1 MSCLSEEYKFIIDA
15 VKSAITNT
23 PIDKNYENVNYR
35 KVCSIALSHC
45 ISSLLSRA
53 LKLSSISVDE
63 DILKKISASDKIMLM
78 SSLARKNARENIT
91 KIFKENDVD
100 FVLLKGANLQNLYP
114 EKYWRYSCDIDVLV
128 KEKDY
133 EKSYKIFKNAGYDF
147 DSRNDK
153 HYVFTKKPYICVE
166 IHKKLCSE
174 NNFFENVWQ
183 NTIEKDGSLVLKK
196 EFELAYLVYHIAEN
210 FSKNAGIGIHSVTDI
225 YLYIKN
231 YKNEIDEK
239 VLYDYLEKNGILK
252 FYQSLKT
259 LGEIWFENKESSE
272 FYDRLTDFIIS
283 GNRNGNA
290 SNAASIRMNNN
301 KPLFF
306 EKILFMFSKIF
317 LPYKDLKKIY
327 PALEKVPFLLP
338 VFWLIRIAGIV
349 FRREHRSFQRAND
362 IFKNTNKKSIEN
374 TKEIFKELDL
384 YNKKIITVRK
394 KHYENAQKEKP

>member
-78 SSLARKNARENIT
+78 SSLARKNARENFA
-91 KIFKENDVD
+91 KIFRENDVD

-114 EKYWRYSCDIDVLV
+114 ENHWRYSCDIDVLV

-384 YNKKIITVRK
+384 YNKKN
-394 KHYENAQKEKP
+394 YNS

>member
-78 SSLARKNARENIT
+78 SSLARKNARENIA
-91 KIFKENDVD
+91 KIFRENDVD

-114 EKYWRYSCDIDVLV
+114 ENHWRYSCDIDVLV

-327 PALEKVPFLLP
+327 PALEKVPFFLP

-384 YNKKIITVRK
+384 YNKKN
-394 KHYENAQKEKP
+394 YNS

>member
-1 MSCLSEEYKFIIDA
+1 MFFRGEILSCLSEEYKFIIDA

-23 PIDKNYENVNYR
+23 PIDKNYENVNHR

-78 SSLARKNARENIT
+78 SSLARKNARENIA
-91 KIFKENDVD
+91 KIFRENDVD

-114 EKYWRYSCDIDVLV
+114 ENHWRYSCDIDVLV

-183 NTIEKDGSLVLKK
+183 NTIEKDGSLVFKK

-384 YNKKIITVRK
+384 YNKKN
-394 KHYENAQKEKP
+394 YNS